1 MFPWRD
7 GKEMVNRQQQWQR
20 GAIRG
25 QNFLRPCAPPVPA
38 DPARALGGVMPVR
51 KKQPEGEEHILLVD
65 SKNCEQSILD
75 FRRRQ

>member
-1 MFPWRD
+1 MLPWRD
-7 GKEMVNRQQQWQR
+7 GKEMVNRQQWQR

-25 QNFLRPCAPPVPA
+25 QKFLRPCARPVPA
-38 DPARALGGVMPVR
+38 HPARALGGVLPVR
-51 KKQPEGEEHILLVD
+51 KKQPEGEEYILLVD

>member
-7 GKEMVNRQQQWQR
+7 GKEMVSRQQWQR

-25 QNFLRPCAPPVPA
+25 QKFLRPCAHPVPA
-38 DPARALGGVMPVR
+38 HPARALGGVLPVR

-65 SKNCEQSILD
+65 LKNCGQSILD